1 MWKGFLSQLLPAQC
15 LLCGDDSRRAVSL
28 CAACQTLLPWHGPAC
43 PLCVQALPADAPP
56 DRPCGACLKN
66 PPPVTHALAAFDYAG
81 PIPRLVAG
89 LKFGHDLGH
98 AAVLGELL
106 AGRVG
111 ALEASL
117 PEALVPVPLHR
128 RRLAE
133 RGFNQAVELARP
145 LARRLGLPLL
155 ARSCERVKDTPE
167 QSTLSEAERKR
178 NLRRAFVVTGALPA
192 SVAIIDDVITT
203 GSTVH
208 ALAGV
213 LRQAGVRDIRIWAVA
228 KTRHGPPG

>member
-1 MWKGFLSQLLPAQC
+1 MAEITYRDAIAQALREELRGDDRVFLMGEDIGRYGGSYVVTKGFL
-15 LLCGDDSRRAVSL
+15 DE
-28 CAACQTLLPWHGPAC
+28 
-43 PLCVQALPADAPP
+43 
-56 DRPCGACLKN
+56 
-66 PPPVTHALAAFDYAG
+66 
-81 PIPRLVAG
+81 
-89 LKFGHDLGH
+89 FG
-98 AAVLGELL
+98 E
-106 AGRVG
+106 
-111 ALEASL
+111 
-117 PEALVPVPLHR
+117 
-128 RRLAE
+128 
-133 RGFNQAVELARP
+133 
-145 LARRLGLPLL
+145 
-155 ARSCERVKDTPE
+155 ERVKDTPE